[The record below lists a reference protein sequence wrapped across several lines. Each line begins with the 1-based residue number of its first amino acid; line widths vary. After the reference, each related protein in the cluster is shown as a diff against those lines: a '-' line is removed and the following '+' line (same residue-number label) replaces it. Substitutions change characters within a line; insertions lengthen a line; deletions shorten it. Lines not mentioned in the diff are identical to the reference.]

1 MRNKLPLTRTETQVA
16 SRMAKENRHSFEP
29 LQLMGIVR
37 PVRVFPK
44 RWTYIEHHEFD
55 STLSPP
61 CRCSVSSAVQS
72 DVSFLF
78 LLPLFLFTNSISSFA
93 RILTG

>member
-1 MRNKLPLTRTETQVA
+1 
-16 SRMAKENRHSFEP
+16 MAKENRHSFEP
-29 LQLMGIVR
+29 LQLMVIVR

-44 RWTYIEHHEFD
+44 RWAYIEHHEFD

-78 LLPLFLFTNSISSFA
+78 LYLFPKLNIIIRTDPH
-93 RILTG
+93 RLRMKG

>member
-1 MRNKLPLTRTETQVA
+1 
-16 SRMAKENRHSFEP
+16 MAKENRHSFEP
-29 LQLMGIVR
+29 LQLMVIVR

-61 CRCSVSSAVQS
+61 CRYSVSSAVQS

-78 LLPLFLFTNSISSFA
+78 LYLFPKLNIIIRTDPH
-93 RILTG
+93 RLRMKG